1 MTALTGCALAQRKV
15 LVLPADRVVVA
26 MPAGE
31 AYTPVE
37 DGYFVPKTRMKDIL
51 DRLSEK
57 DVFGQWVK
65 TPVTFPRARSSNAD
79 ARVFLC

>member
-1 MTALTGCALAQRKV
+1 MKTLKRSLARTLIISTLCLIPVLTGCHAT

-31 AYTPVE
+31 AYTPDF
-37 DGYFVPKTRMKDIL
+37 DGYFVPKARMLDIL

-57 DVFGQWVK
+57 EVFGQ
-65 TPVTFPRARSSNAD
+65 
-79 ARVFLC
+79 